1 MLAPCSLKD
10 GAIMMNQAHN
20 CGVMNSDTSTPKYFN
35 DVTIAKA
42 ESEIVANGY

>member
-1 MLAPCSLKD
+1 MMSLA
-10 GAIMMNQAHN
+10 HY
-20 CGVMNSDTSTPKYFN
+20 CGVMNGDSSTPKYFN